1 MVIIDVNDVELAELV
16 EGVVG
21 VISGHNQEIMGHVQG
36 SECHSIRSFDRFLI
50 LWRYYINE
58 KNLLNGLHYSHEN
71 KNYITSGSP
80 SPSRLRTRPEPSFSG
95 THRTGSSLRSGSP
108 LPPGTSASTTSS
120 LPPAHSTPRTRPSFF
135 CTSSLNPSTLCLSCP
150 TFQANS
156 NSFYATTLTPF
167 SGRF

>member
-58 KNLLNGLHYSHEN
+58 KNLLNGLNYSHEN

-95 THRTGSSLRSGSP
+95 TRRTGSSSRSGSP
-108 LPPGTSASTTSS
+108 LPRVLQRQL
-120 LPPAHSTPRTRPSFF
+120 LPRCLLLTQLLEVVPHFF
-135 CTSSLNPSTLCLSCP
+135 VRLH
-150 TFQANS
+150 
-156 NSFYATTLTPF
+156 
-167 SGRF
+167 

>member
-50 LWRYYINE
+50 LCN
-58 KNLLNGLHYSHEN
+58 YSHEN

-95 THRTGSSLRSGSP
+95 TRRTGSSSRSGSP
-108 LPPGTSASTTSS
+108 LPRVLQRQL
-120 LPPAHSTPRTRPSFF
+120 LPRCLLLTQLLEVVPHFF
-135 CTSSLNPSTLCLSCP
+135 VRLH
-150 TFQANS
+150 
-156 NSFYATTLTPF
+156 
-167 SGRF
+167 